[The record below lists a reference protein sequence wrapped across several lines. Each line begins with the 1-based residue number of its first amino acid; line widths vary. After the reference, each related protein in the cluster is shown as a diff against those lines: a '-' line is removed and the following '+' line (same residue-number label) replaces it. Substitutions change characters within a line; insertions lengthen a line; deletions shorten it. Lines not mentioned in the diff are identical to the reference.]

1 MDARTSTR
9 PLAGETHPAELTL
22 RGVILGAG
30 ITLIFMAANVYMGL
44 KTGMTFSSSIPAAM
58 ISMGALRLMGGA
70 DIHENNIVQTQASA
84 AGTLC
89 NIILALPGLVLIGHW
104 HGFPFWQTTA
114 ICGIGGLLGVAFS
127 IPLRRALV
135 QGAGLPYPEGVAAA
149 EVLKTGQGEAG
160 ARGLRDLLVAAGAAG
175 LIGLAANGLK
185 VLAESVGGAVS
196 LGGAVFRTGTGFSLA
211 LVGVG
216 YLVGIGAC
224 LALFT
229 GVIIAWGIAVP
240 VLTALSPDDAKSA
253 KELSEAV
260 WSDQV
265 RLIGAGIIAVGGLW
279 TVVSLGRPIL
289 GSIRSALADAGG
301 GKGGAMGGVRD
312 DLPREERDLP
322 ITWVAL
328 GVLAL
333 CLPLAGTFTAF
344 AWGKGLGNGLAVLV
358 VGITLFAVLFG
369 FLMAAACGY
378 LAGLLG
384 SSSSPI
390 SGIGVLT
397 TMATTLLLTWT
408 IGEALGPEGQ
418 GLATGTALLL
428 TSLVVT
434 TASIA
439 NDNLQDLKTGQI
451 VGATP
456 WHQQVALLIGVIVG
470 AAVIAPLLSLLY
482 EAYGFVGAPSHEGQ
496 DAASAM
502 PAPQAALMTQIADG
516 IAHGRLPWTMVAI
529 GAAIGAVLVVVE
541 NLLRKRGLTFPALTV
556 GIGMYLPLSVE
567 VTIAIGGLL
576 GFLAERRLRAN
587 TDGKRQEEAVA
598 DARRRGVLL
607 ASGFLVG
614 ESFVGVLL
622 AGADLAAGQG
632 SSLALVGSGFG
643 IIAAWLGAAVFAA
656 SLAVTFQ
663 LVSRPP

>member
-1 MDARTSTR
+1 MDCEIATGNLKRE
-9 PLAGETHPAELTL
+9 ANPAELTW
-22 RGVILGAG
+22 RGVILGAA
-30 ITLIFMAANVYMGL
+30 ITVIFMAANVYMGL

-89 NIILALPGLVLIGHW
+89 NIILALPGLVLVGHW
-104 HGFPFWQTTA
+104 QGFPFWQTTA
-114 ICGIGGLLGVAFS
+114 VCGVGGLLGVAFS

-135 QGAGLPYPEGVAAA
+135 GGAGLPYPEGVAAA

-160 ARGLRDLLVAAGAAG
+160 ARGLRELLAAAGVAG
-175 LIGLAANGLK
+175 LIGLATSGFK
-185 VLAESVGGAVS
+185 VLADSAGAAVS
-196 LGGAVFRTGTGFSLA
+196 LGGAVFRAGTGFSLA

-240 VLTALSPDDAKSA
+240 ILTALTPADGKAA
-253 KELSEAV
+253 KEAAEAV

-265 RLIGAGIIAVGGLW
+265 RLMGAGIIAVGGLW
-279 TVVSLGRPIL
+279 TVGSLAKPIL
-289 GSIRSALADAGG
+289 DSIRSAVVDARGG
-301 GKGGAMGGVRD
+301 GIRED
-312 DLPREERDLP
+312 HPREERDLP
-322 ITWVAL
+322 ITWVAFA
-328 GVLAL
+328 VLAL
-333 CLPLAGTFTAF
+333 CLPLALTFYVF
-344 AWGKGLGNGLAVLV
+344 AEGEGLGRILLVLV
-358 VGITLFAVLFG
+358 GGVTVFAVLFG

-397 TMATTLLLTWT
+397 TMVTTLILSWT
-408 IGEALGPEGQ
+408 LGAVGGSGSQ
-418 GLATGTALLL
+418 TFATGTALLL
-428 TSLVVT
+428 TSLIVT
-434 TASIA
+434 TSSIA

-456 WHQQVALLIGVIVG
+456 WHQQVALVIGVVIG
-470 AAVIAPLLSLLY
+470 SAVIAPLLSLLY
-482 EAYGFVGAPSHEGQ
+482 EAYGFVGAPAHPGQ
-496 DAASAM
+496 DGANAM

-529 GAAIGAVLVVVE
+529 GAGLGVVFVALEAVLRRR
-541 NLLRKRGLTFPALTV
+541 NLTFPALTV

-567 VTIAIGGLL
+567 VTIAIGGVL
-576 GFLAERRLRAN
+576 GWLAERRLRRSVPRE
-587 TDGKRQEEAVA
+587 GGRQDEAVS

-622 AGADLAAGQG
+622 AGADLAAGRG
-632 SSLALVGSGFG
+632 SSLALVGHGFDTVATG
-643 IIAAWLGAAVFAA
+643 LGFAVFAV
-656 SLAVTFQ
+656 SLMIYFR
-663 LVSRPP
+663 LVSRPA

>member
-1 MDARTSTR
+1 MDAQIATRRTADEPS
-9 PLAGETHPAELTL
+9 PVELTV
-22 RGVILGAG
+22 RGTILGAG
-30 ITLIFMAANVYMGL
+30 ITLVFMAANVYMGL

-104 HGFPFWQTTA
+104 QGFPFWQTTA
-114 ICGIGGLLGVAFS
+114 VCGVGGLLGVAFS
-127 IPLRRALV
+127 IPLRRALI
-135 QGAGLPYPEGVAAA
+135 AGTDLPYPEGIAAA
-149 EVLKTGQGEAG
+149 EVLKTGQGDAG
-160 ARGLRDLLVAAGAAG
+160 AKGLRDLLTAAGAAG
-175 LIGLAANGLK
+175 LIGLATTGFKL
-185 VLAESVGGAVS
+185 LGDSVGGAIS

-229 GVIIAWGIAVP
+229 GVVIAWGIAVP

-253 KELSEAV
+253 KQAAEAV
-260 WSDQV
+260 WSEQV

-279 TVVSLGRPIL
+279 TVASLSGPIL
-289 GSIRSALADAGG
+289 GSIRSAFSDAGG
-301 GKGGAMGGVRD
+301 GGGGLRED
-312 DLPREERDLP
+312 HPREERDLP
-322 ITWVAL
+322 ITWVA
-328 GVLAL
+328 GGMLAL
-333 CLPLAGTFTAF
+333 CLPLAATFTAF
-344 AWGKGLGNGLAVLV
+344 AWGTGLGSALAALV
-358 VGITLFAVLFG
+358 AGVTLFAVLFG

-397 TMATTLLLTWT
+397 TMATTLLLSWA
-408 IGEALGPEGQ
+408 IGEAAGPGHET
-418 GLATGTALLL
+418 LATGTALLL
-428 TSLVVT
+428 TSVIVT

-456 WHQQVALLIGVIVG
+456 WHQQVALIIGVLVG
-470 AAVIAPLLSLLY
+470 SSVIAPLLSLLY
-482 EAYGFVGAPSHEGQ
+482 GAYGFVGAPAHEGQ
-496 DAASAM
+496 DAANAM

-516 IAHGRLPWTMVAI
+516 IAHHHLPWTMVAI
-529 GAAIGAVLVVVE
+529 GAGLGVVLVAVE
-541 NLLRKRGLTFPALTV
+541 TLLRKRGLTFPALTV

-567 VTIAIGGLL
+567 VTIAIGGVL
-576 GFLAERRLRAN
+576 GWLAQRRLRRRGE
-587 TDGKRQEEAVA
+587 GKEGIEG
-598 DARRRGVLL
+598 ARRRGVLL

-622 AGADLAAGQG
+622 AGADLSAGKG
-632 SSLALVGSGFG
+632 SSLALVGPDYRT
-643 IIAAWLGAAVFAA
+643 IATWLGAAVFAV
-656 SLAVTFQ
+656 SLGVYFR
-663 LVSRPP
+663 LVSRPA

>member
-1 MDARTSTR
+1 MDAHIATT
-9 PLAGETHPAELTL
+9 PNTAEANPAELTL
-22 RGVILGAG
+22 RGVILGAA
-30 ITLIFMAANVYMGL
+30 ITIIFMAANVYMGL

-114 ICGIGGLLGVAFS
+114 VCGIGGLLGVAFS

-135 QGAGLPYPEGVAAA
+135 SGAGLPYPEGVAAA

-160 ARGLRDLLVAAGAAG
+160 ARGLRVLLGAAGAAG
-175 LIGLAANGLK
+175 LIGLASNGLK
-185 VLAESVGGAVS
+185 LLSESVSGAVS
-196 LGGAVFRTGTGFSLA
+196 LGGAVFRSGTGFSLA

-229 GVIIAWGIAVP
+229 GVVIAWGIAVP

-253 KELSEAV
+253 KEVSEAI

-279 TVVSLGRPIL
+279 TVVSLGKPIFD
-289 GSIRSALADAGG
+289 SIRSALSDAGG
-301 GKGGAMGGVRD
+301 GAGALRD

-322 ITWVAL
+322 ITWVAA
-328 GVLAL
+328 GIAIL
-333 CLPLAGTFTAF
+333 CLPLAATFTAF
-344 AWGKGLGNGLAVLV
+344 AWRAGLGGGLALLVLGV
-358 VGITLFAVLFG
+358 TLFAVLFG

-397 TMATTLLLTWT
+397 TMATTLLLTWA
-408 IGEALGPEGQ
+408 IGSVTGPEGENF
-418 GLATGTALLL
+418 ATGTALLL
-428 TSLVVT
+428 TALIVT
-434 TASIA
+434 TSSIA

-451 VGATP
+451 IGATP

-470 AAVIAPLLSLLY
+470 SLAIAPLLSLLY
-482 EAYGFVGAPSHEGQ
+482 EAYGFVGAPAHEGQ
-496 DAASAM
+496 DGASAL

-516 IAHGRLPWTMVAI
+516 IANGHLPWMMVAI
-529 GAAIGAVLVVVE
+529 GAGLGAVLVVVE
-541 NLLRKRGLTFPALTV
+541 ARLRKRGLTFPALTV

-567 VTIAIGGLL
+567 VTIAVGGVL
-576 GFLAERRLRAN
+576 GWLAERRLRA
-587 TDGKRQEEAVA
+587 TTGEERQDEVVA

-622 AGADLAAGQG
+622 AAADLAAGRG
-632 SSLALVGSGFG
+632 SSLALVGPDFHRA
-643 IIAAWLGAAVFAA
+643 AAWLGAATFAA
-656 SLAVTFQ
+656 GLAVTYR
-663 LVSRPP
+663 LVSRPA